1 MLPCS
6 SGPDHELGVTGSGE
20 SQTWE
25 HRQAA
30 GHRGGAGGAGQG
42 EVIELFVCSRVMMID
57 WLFPNNVWTFNN
69 GIAMQYGNVFSP
81 RYMQSVKWCG
91 TSIYYHW
98 SWNKV
103 QRPELLYDS
112 TKLTNPLHIKCMV
125 YVIHW
130 NFERNSP
137 WNRLRGW
144 LIDRRKSK
152 SWQLKELNC
161 GPCHCLLIKSTIID
175 HVR

>member
-42 EVIELFVCSRVMMID
+42 EVMLLSYTLAPALSSTDFFQIMSELLTMELPC
-57 WLFPNNVWTFNN
+57 
-69 GIAMQYGNVFSP
+69 NVFSP